1 MGFDDANI
9 VVDVIMTSEKT
20 LKTVDA
26 SGYHSIQMLWRY
38 LEVSR
43 YYSNMDGLLRAQFA
57 YPNVNFRNV
66 VAPSAEMPSSWYP
79 LNLNQA
85 NVDEIWDLGV
95 TDGTAAAKNETN
107 TADLNQFFTLKKKND
122 VRMGNASYNT
132 FLAMKQNGDFEEYNM
147 FEDEKM
153 QAEFLQ

>member
-26 SGYHSIQMLWRY
+26 SGYHSIQMLCRY

-57 YPNVNFRNV
+57 YPNVEFRNV

-79 LNLNQA
+79 LNLNQE
-85 NVDEIWDLGV
+85 NVD
-95 TDGTAAAKNETN
+95 
-107 TADLNQFFTLKKKND
+107 
-122 VRMGNASYNT
+122 
-132 FLAMKQNGDFEEYNM
+132 
-147 FEDEKM
+147 
-153 QAEFLQ
+153 

>member
-1 MGFDDANI
+1 MDIFSVVNKCQDMGFADADI

-26 SGYHSIQMLWRY
+26 SKYHSIQMLWRY

-66 VAPSAEMPSSWYP
+66 CAPSA
-79 LNLNQA
+79 
-85 NVDEIWDLGV
+85 
-95 TDGTAAAKNETN
+95 
-107 TADLNQFFTLKKKND
+107 
-122 VRMGNASYNT
+122 
-132 FLAMKQNGDFEEYNM
+132 
-147 FEDEKM
+147 
-153 QAEFLQ
+153 